1 MPEPIIIQVMKE
13 AENHRKKA
21 VSAEDF
27 ALEDIVKTDEG
38 HYNYIGLELPDGRWK
53 ELTFAGT
60 TFLEGTADANKKYA
74 NWIPYSEKGAVYENG
89 LWRPAE
95 AKDTLVFHITPAKVR
110 YWGMRG
116 AYEHRNTKD
125 ARLKKVVNELRLL
138 YKKDGTHPLQYNAD
152 SVNWVAGKNGLVT
165 VNGWPN
171 NHPFVETYEIPPSPD
186 DKYYN
191 EIKVGCGL
199 DDVLEKLIGDAN
211 PARVKEVFEWIYE
224 QPSKTTYLWRLKKE
238 ETAERAV
245 VFGFNND
252 YANFNTYDVVN
263 GQRPARGVAADEKNF
278 ERR

>member
-38 HYNYIGLELPDGRWK
+38 HYNYIGLELPDGIWK
-53 ELTFAGT
+53 QLTFAGT
-60 TFLEGTADANKKYA
+60 TFLEGTADAQKTYA
-74 NWIPYSEKGAVYENG
+74 EWIPYSEKGAVYENG
-89 LWRPAE
+89 HWRPAE
-95 AKDTLVFHITPAKVR
+95 AKDTQVFRITPAKVR

-125 ARLKKVVNELRLL
+125 NRLKKIVNELKAL
-138 YKKDGTHPLQYNAD
+138 YKKDGTNPWPYNAEG
-152 SVNWVAGKNGLVT
+152 VAWEAGKNGVVT

-186 DKYYN
+186 DNYCH
-191 EIKVGCGL
+191 EIKTGCGL
-199 DDVLEKLIGDAN
+199 DDVLEKLTGDAN

-224 QPSKTTYLWRLKKE
+224 PSNQKTYLWRLKKE
-238 ETAERAV
+238 ETAELAV
-245 VFGFNND
+245 VFGFVD
-252 YANFNTYDVVN
+252 EGADIYTYGDVVS
-263 GQRPARGVAADEKNF
+263 QRPARGVAADEKKF
-278 ERR
+278 EGK